1 MRPFWVEMGCHLKRE
16 ILSKEFAVEKQLSNY
31 LSILIFPDKFVFS
44 KLVSYKSV
52 CLAQPKPNSTVRN
65 LISSR

>member
-31 LSILIFPDKFVFS
+31 SYFENVYLILILPVVAN
-44 KLVSYKSV
+44 LSV
-52 CLAQPKPNSTVRN
+52 
-65 LISSR
+65 